1 MTLAEYLKRHKITCA
16 AFGKRIG
23 KSQSTVHRY
32 KRNEQELKLTQAYD
46 LCVATDGEVT
56 IRDLYYDYK
65 EKAAK
70 KKATDTAA
78 L

>member
-1 MTLAEYLKRHKITCA
+1 MTLEEYLKRHKITCA

-32 KRNEQELKLTQAYD
+32 KRNEQQLKLTEAYD
-46 LCVATDGEVT
+46 LCVATNGEVT
-56 IRDLYYDYK
+56 IRDLYYDYV
-65 EKAAK
+65 ENVAK
-70 KKATDTAA
+70 KKATSNAA

>member
-1 MTLAEYLKRHKITCA
+1 MTLAEYLKKYNITCE

-32 KRNEQELKLTQAYD
+32 KCNDQDLKLTQAYD

-65 EKAAK
+65 EKAVK